1 MEVHSGWFIMDHI
14 MYVIIYVEYGV
25 WDENDG
31 IPKWMVDFM
40 EIRVKMDDLALPF
53 FEETTI

>member
-1 MEVHSGWFIMDHI
+1 